1 MASSLANR
9 EANQLLTST
18 SRQLGKV
25 AMQPTRLLRAKTGAK
40 TECQDRP
47 RHAGGKQE
55 AGWGGGAEGC
65 LG

>member
-1 MASSLANR
+1 
-9 EANQLLTST
+9 
-18 SRQLGKV
+18 
-25 AMQPTRLLRAKTGAK
+25 MQPTRLLRAKTGAK